1 MADTPD
7 YLTANNLIGGL
18 PAKTAYFIGV
28 ALITMMTGQLVHHQG
43 SLARA
48 VLPYIVH
55 LRWGW
60 HRAHRAMARGKLSL
74 DTLNLVKLE

>member
-1 MADTPD
+1 LADTPD

-48 VLPYIVH
+48 VLPYICICAGDGTVPIV
-55 LRWGW
+55 RW
-60 HRAHRAMARGKLSL
+60 RAVTSRSIRLIW
-74 DTLNLVKLE
+74 